1 MSHTISDERGFSRRR
16 FLLQTLGLT
25 TAGLA
30 VGGGAAWTKSQL
42 EAGAA
47 AEAQAQALQTQL
59 ASVSAEKSAL
69 DLSVSA
75 LNGQLADVQTQL
87 NAILSQNMEL
97 ASALSA
103 SRQEAADL
111 QKRLAG
117 KQAELEAVNA
127 QLSQSK
133 ELIGLYTALDSTN
146 LDAIVEAGLAAVS
159 GGLTAALGL
168 SPALREGLNRAGQR
182 LLEFEQSLPDIQ
194 EAIHW
199 VGEQVVILKLGL
211 YAIELAAQR
220 ALNELLTG
228 LDAAFGGF
236 VRFILEHLPFGI
248 GEDVKHTLAA
258 TQNLLV
264 SLPGVADGLNEKV
277 LNRISPHVNE
287 GAKDWKRSLV
297 EPVRAGALTPA
308 GDLLQQLASAQAAF
322 AQALQEP
329 AQTALQRRAEL
340 RQQIA
345 AFRAAHQI

>member
-1 MSHTISDERGFSRRR
+1 MSHTVSDERGFSRRR
-16 FLLQTLGLT
+16 FLLQTFGLT

-30 VGGGAAWTKSQL
+30 VGGGAAWTKSRL
-42 EAGAA
+42 EAGVA

-59 ASVSAEKSAL
+59 AGVSAEKSAL
-69 DLSVSA
+69 DLSLST
-75 LNGQLADVQTQL
+75 LNSQLADLQMQL
-87 NAILSQNMEL
+87 NAVLSQNAEL
-97 ASALSA
+97 ASALSV
-103 SRQEAADL
+103 SQQETADL
-111 QKRLAG
+111 QMQLAG
-117 KQAELEAVNA
+117 KQAELEAANG
-127 QLSQSK
+127 QLAQSK
-133 ELIGLYTALDSTN
+133 ELISLYTLLDSIN
-146 LDAIVEAGLAAVS
+146 LDAVAEAGLAAVS

-168 SPALREGLNRAGQR
+168 ATALREGLSSASQR

-194 EAIHW
+194 EAINW

-211 YAIELAAQR
+211 YAVELAAQR

-236 VRFILEHLPFGI
+236 ARFILEHLPFGI

-264 SLPGVADGLNEKV
+264 SLPGVAEGLNEKV

-308 GDLLQQLASAQAAF
+308 GDLLQQLASTQATF
-322 AQALQEP
+322 VHALQEP